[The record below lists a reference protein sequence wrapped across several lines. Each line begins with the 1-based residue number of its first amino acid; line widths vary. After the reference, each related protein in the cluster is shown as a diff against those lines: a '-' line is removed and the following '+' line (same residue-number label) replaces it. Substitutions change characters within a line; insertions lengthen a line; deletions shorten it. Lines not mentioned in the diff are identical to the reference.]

1 MDIKKYIYGHCVQPV
16 KVRVYDAYSQSYV
29 YRLLPCGKCLHCRN
43 THINEWCTRLF
54 AQRKYSQFCYYVSLD
69 YAPFDITKPVA
80 KKLAAETAAC
90 YHNINKYKHFGMHPL
105 LLCKNHLQDFYKRL
119 RKNTGLKI
127 QYFACGEYGTHANG
141 RGYGRPHFH
150 NIVFSDYPISCE
162 DFEKAWSIDGYRI
175 GRVDYVDMNSI
186 VYEDSNES
194 LKIFKYVCKY
204 LQKSD
209 FDFDKLA
216 TIDYHRA
223 YFKSLSL
230 IIKQNNLFETEF
242 ITASN
247 LETGFTWKDYTS
259 LYSPFIVCSRRPAI
273 GSAYLAEHLERF
285 ERADFRLFGLPL
297 EGLAFPRYY
306 LRKAKESVCPFLCV
320 GRDSQIPSSS
330 SRLENV
336 IKILR
341 FLQDSRLSIEN
352 WTQKPEFDWRIC
364 RTYVNQK
371 LVPCICSKRSCP
383 IPISDLHVYDS
394 KNKYFY
400 QFDGY
405 AYKVWAKIS
414 GLYSLLYTLD
424 ICEALK
430 EFVPN
435 SFKYRRTY
443 VIPFHVSR
451 VSTERELDDYVNKI
465 YGSFKAFNDD
475 IYSHY
480 QAELDS
486 MYKRKKLMSNSK
498 QTL

>member
-54 AQRKYSQFCYYVSLD
+54 AQRKYSKFCYYVSLD

-150 NIVFSDYPISCE
+150 NIVFSDCPISCE
-162 DFEKAWSIDGYRI
+162 DFEKSWSIDGYRI

-186 VYEDSNES
+186 IYEDSTES

-242 ITASN
+242 STDSN
-247 LETGFTWKDYTS
+247 LETGFTWKDYTT

-306 LRKAKESVCPFLCV
+306 LRKAKESVSNKLFCLIM
-320 GRDSQIPSSS
+320 RE
-330 SRLENV
+330 RL
-336 IKILR
+336 
-341 FLQDSRLSIEN
+341 
-352 WTQKPEFDWRIC
+352 
-364 RTYVNQK
+364 
-371 LVPCICSKRSCP
+371 
-383 IPISDLHVYDS
+383 
-394 KNKYFY
+394 
-400 QFDGY
+400 
-405 AYKVWAKIS
+405 
-414 GLYSLLYTLD
+414 
-424 ICEALK
+424 LK
-430 EFVPN
+430 
-435 SFKYRRTY
+435 
-443 VIPFHVSR
+443 
-451 VSTERELDDYVNKI
+451 
-465 YGSFKAFNDD
+465 
-475 IYSHY
+475 
-480 QAELDS
+480 
-486 MYKRKKLMSNSK
+486 
-498 QTL
+498 